1 MIQFEREYFAQAHSQ
16 GRMFSAED
24 VRACVLFG
32 QTRYCETPTLQNFTP
47 EHNCAFSVF
56 KNNPRL
62 VHDHC
67 KTKVLVNHL
76 PSPRVLADQ
85 TRILVVGMPAPW
97 NIRCPGQHDLKTLVP
112 AAKAMFKKNELCG
125 CTLEFGSHQFDQTLK
140 NCRSTLEKGAILD
153 IRYPINTA
161 VAYAFRGFISELQEL
176 NGNSLAIISQHQKVI
191 IDGNTQLRHQFHMS
205 LPRIPQIDLENVTET
220 NTEAVYSM
228 QQIYERIAQGPEIE
242 ALNLTMKSTQSRTSL
257 SFWEK
262 SMILVSVT
270 LGSLALCLL
279 LYYGGKYCIER
290 KRIQRRKAEIRQP
303 PAHAY
308 RLKAVRPPQNLMIK
322 SATILTVISV
332 TMIQGSQALSFQ
344 FNGTSTRECLAS
356 IMRGASRGT
365 ENLDDVCSLRA
376 ELHESVQSDYFSF
389 GIWWKTLI
397 MILVSMLGLPMFLC
411 WKRFIQACIT
421 ARLGPPSA
429 CRDWFALHYRNRTD
443 LYIELATVGCPT
455 PLQLYL
461 GCILGSPTNMGFW
474 TGTDYEKEVLELP
487 DIGFERRWYQ
497 DIVHLDWQDV
507 RVITKNAEIKP
518 PGSLVVWNPWKRRI
532 ITKILDTYCLDRMIG
547 LVGIYNEQYRVV
559 NITCPALNNC
569 CFPSIPNPPSVRK
582 QKRDES
588 CPPQPTGIAFGTTS
602 DSDGGNKTSCIVEI
616 EPCKCTQELP
626 CAVHPKGMDT
636 KPEELFKPNALVDVN
651 REGYTIEFENLIG
664 SREPVTLHVKRE
676 EMMLSTLIESLE
688 SGRIKDRRK
697 IKFPLKDQKGNPI
710 DFDKTTF

>member
-1 MIQFEREYFAQAHSQ
+1 
-16 GRMFSAED
+16 
-24 VRACVLFG
+24 
-32 QTRYCETPTLQNFTP
+32 
-47 EHNCAFSVF
+47 
-56 KNNPRL
+56 
-62 VHDHC
+62 
-67 KTKVLVNHL
+67 
-76 PSPRVLADQ
+76 
-85 TRILVVGMPAPW
+85 
-97 NIRCPGQHDLKTLVP
+97 
-112 AAKAMFKKNELCG
+112 
-125 CTLEFGSHQFDQTLK
+125 
-140 NCRSTLEKGAILD
+140 
-153 IRYPINTA
+153 
-161 VAYAFRGFISELQEL
+161 
-176 NGNSLAIISQHQKVI
+176 
-191 IDGNTQLRHQFHMS
+191 
-205 LPRIPQIDLENVTET
+205 
-220 NTEAVYSM
+220 
-228 QQIYERIAQGPEIE
+228 
-242 ALNLTMKSTQSRTSL
+242 
-257 SFWEK
+257 
-262 SMILVSVT
+262 
-270 LGSLALCLL
+270 
-279 LYYGGKYCIER
+279 
-290 KRIQRRKAEIRQP
+290 
-303 PAHAY
+303 
-308 RLKAVRPPQNLMIK
+308 
-322 SATILTVISV
+322 
-332 TMIQGSQALSFQ
+332 
-344 FNGTSTRECLAS
+344 
-356 IMRGASRGT
+356 
-365 ENLDDVCSLRA
+365 
-376 ELHESVQSDYFSF
+376 
-389 GIWWKTLI
+389 
-397 MILVSMLGLPMFLC
+397 
-411 WKRFIQACIT
+411 
-421 ARLGPPSA
+421 
-429 CRDWFALHYRNRTD
+429 
-443 LYIELATVGCPT
+443 
-455 PLQLYL
+455 
-461 GCILGSPTNMGFW
+461 MGFW

-588 CPPQPTGIAFGTTS
+588 RPPQPTGIAFGTTS